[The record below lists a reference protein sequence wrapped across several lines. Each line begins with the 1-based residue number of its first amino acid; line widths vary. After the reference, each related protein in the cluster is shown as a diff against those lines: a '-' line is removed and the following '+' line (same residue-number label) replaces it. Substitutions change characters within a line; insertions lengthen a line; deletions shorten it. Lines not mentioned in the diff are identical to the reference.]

1 MRFGERE
8 GERGNKERK
17 KEIERE
23 RERKKERE
31 REKVAGIFQA
41 QLTLRLQS
49 GKFWRKQVAEKIIK
63 VGH

>member
-17 KEIERE
+17 KERKGER
-23 RERKKERE
+23 ERE